1 MVRNTEATMLHRHP
15 LRWNRIG
22 TFQRSMA
29 IVSTSERPPLSKR
42 LFFIASFVAG
52 AASAGTTP
60 ALPSVPLPAPLAQVL
75 TDYEAAWAS
84 KDAGAL
90 AALFTEDG
98 FVLSSGTPPVRGSAQ
113 IEKHYTGQGG
123 PLALRALAFATEGS
137 TGYIIGGFAR
147 AKGEP
152 DIGKFT
158 LTLRKVGSRWMIMS
172 DMDNANA
179 RRQAA
184 DDGAASGRVV
194 FVCEHGSVKSVMAA
208 HWFNRLAT
216 ERKLP
221 FRAISRG
228 VAPADAIPPAV
239 AGNLAKDG
247 FDVAGFT
254 PKRLE
259 AADVAGTVHVV
270 AIGVD
275 SPLFAAANIPVSH
288 WSDIP
293 PASTDYAASRD
304 AMRARMGALLD
315 SLASSTR
322 R

>member
-1 MVRNTEATMLHRHP
+1 MTMLHRQP
-15 LRWNRIG
+15 LFWNRTG

-29 IVSTSERPPLSKR
+29 GTMRTAAAVI
-42 LFFIASFVAG
+42 IASCIG
-52 AASAGTTP
+52 APSIAQAPAPSP
-60 ALPSVPLPAPLAQVL
+60 LRALPSVTLPAPLARVL
-75 TDYEAAWAS
+75 TDYETAWQN
-84 KDAGAL
+84 KDAAAL

-98 FVLSSGTPPVRGSAQ
+98 FVLSSGNPPVRGRAA
-113 IEKHYTGQGG
+113 IEKHYAGQGG

-137 TGYIIGGFAR
+137 LGYIIGGFAR
-147 AKGEP
+147 AKDEP

-158 LTLRKVGSRWMIMS
+158 LTLRKAGGRWMIMS
-172 DMDNANA
+172 DMDNGNA

-184 DDGAASGRVV
+184 QDGPAPGRVV

-208 HWFNRLAT
+208 LWFNRLAT
-216 ERKLP
+216 DRNAP
-221 FRAISRG
+221 FRASSRG
-228 VAPADAIPPAV
+228 VSPDEAIPPAV
-239 AGNLAKDG
+239 ADNLARDG

-259 AADVAGTVHVV
+259 KADVAGAAHLV

-275 SPLFAAANIPVSH
+275 SPLLAEVQEVRVSR
-288 WSDIP
+288 WNDIP

-315 SLASSTR
+315 ALSRAE
-322 R
+322 